1 LRPVEVA
8 LPTGL
13 AEPLALLE
21 EALRDGDPVP
31 EDFADRL
38 RKAVEAG
45 DVEVLAARAED
56 QLLGVALLAYRLN
69 VSAGGLFASV
79 EELYVRREAR
89 RRGVGH
95 ALLQAADERCEKRG
109 ISYVEA
115 QVEKKKPNCST
126 PPWATSRRQAYESS
140 PAPYLQA
147 TTKTYLKPDTSLRTP
162 ALYRRRHHGTPGLRR
177 TSGPASWRRR
187 PGVRY
192 RLRPSPAP
200 RTGRS

>member
-1 LRPVEVA
+1 MRQVEVA

-21 EALRDGDPVP
+21 EAFRDGDPVP

-79 EELYVRREAR
+79 EDLYVRPEAR
-89 RRGVGH
+89 RRGVGR
-95 ALLQAADERCEKRG
+95 ALLKAADERCEERG

-115 QVEKKKPNCST
+115 QVEGKE
-126 PPWATSRRQAYESS
+126 AELLYAAVGYE
-140 PAPYLQA
+140 PE
-147 TTKTYLKPDTSLRTP
+147 T
-162 ALYRRRHHGTPGLRR
+162 
-177 TSGPASWRRR
+177 
-187 PGVRY
+187 GVRV
-192 RLRPSPAP
+192 LS
-200 RTGRS
+200 RSLPIIDDQDLPET

>member
-1 LRPVEVA
+1 MRPVEVA

-79 EELYVRREAR
+79 EELYVRPEAR
-89 RRGVGH
+89 RRGVGR
-95 ALLQAADERCEKRG
+95 ALLQAADERCEERG

-115 QVEKKKPNCST
+115 QVEEKEAERFYAAVGYKPET
-126 PPWATSRRQAYESS
+126 
-140 PAPYLQA
+140 
-147 TTKTYLKPDTSLRTP
+147 
-162 ALYRRRHHGTPGLRR
+162 
-177 TSGPASWRRR
+177 
-187 PGVRY
+187 GVRV
-192 RLRPSPAP
+192 LS
-200 RTGRS
+200 RSLPTSDDQDLPET

>member
-1 LRPVEVA
+1 
-8 LPTGL
+8 
-13 AEPLALLE
+13 LALLE

-79 EELYVRREAR
+79 EDLYVRPEAR
-89 RRGVGH
+89 RRGVGL
-95 ALLQAADERCEKRG
+95 ALLQAADERCEERG

-115 QVEKKKPNCST
+115 QVEEKE
-126 PPWATSRRQAYESS
+126 AELLYAAVGYE
-140 PAPYLQA
+140 PE
-147 TTKTYLKPDTSLRTP
+147 T
-162 ALYRRRHHGTPGLRR
+162 
-177 TSGPASWRRR
+177 
-187 PGVRY
+187 GVRV
-192 RLRPSPAP
+192 LS
-200 RTGRS
+200 RSLPIIDDQDLPET

>member
-8 LPTGL
+8 LPTAL

-56 QLLGVALLAYRLN
+56 QILGVALLAYRLN

-79 EELYVRREAR
+79 EDLYVRPEAR
-89 RRGVGH
+89 CRGVGR
-95 ALLQAADERCEKRG
+95 ALLQAADERCEERG

-115 QVEKKKPNCST
+115 QVEEKE
-126 PPWATSRRQAYESS
+126 AELFYAALGYE
-140 PAPYLQA
+140 PE
-147 TTKTYLKPDTSLRTP
+147 T
-162 ALYRRRHHGTPGLRR
+162 
-177 TSGPASWRRR
+177 
-187 PGVRY
+187 GVRV
-192 RLRPSPAP
+192 LS
-200 RTGRS
+200 RSLPIIDDQDLPET

>member
-1 LRPVEVA
+1 MRPVEVA

-79 EELYVRREAR
+79 EELYVRPEAR
-89 RRGVGH
+89 RRGVGR
-95 ALLQAADERCEKRG
+95 ALLQAADERCEERG

-115 QVEKKKPNCST
+115 QVEEKEAELFYAAVGYKPET
-126 PPWATSRRQAYESS
+126 
-140 PAPYLQA
+140 
-147 TTKTYLKPDTSLRTP
+147 
-162 ALYRRRHHGTPGLRR
+162 
-177 TSGPASWRRR
+177 
-187 PGVRY
+187 GVRV
-192 RLRPSPAP
+192 LS
-200 RTGRS
+200 RSLPTSDDQDLPET

>member
-1 LRPVEVA
+1 LRPVEVT

-45 DVEVLAARAED
+45 DAEVLAARAED
-56 QLLGVALLAYRLN
+56 QILGVALLAYRLS

-79 EELYVRREAR
+79 EDLYVRPEAR
-89 RRGVGH
+89 RRGVGR
-95 ALLQAADERCEKRG
+95 ALLQAADERCEDHG

-115 QVEKKKPNCST
+115 QVEEREAEQFYAALGYEPE
-126 PPWATSRRQAYESS
+126 TSVRVLSR
-140 PAPYLQA
+140 
-147 TTKTYLKPDTSLRTP
+147 SLP
-162 ALYRRRHHGTPGLRR
+162 IIDD
-177 TSGPASWRRR
+177 
-187 PGVRY
+187 
-192 RLRPSPAP
+192 
-200 RTGRS
+200 

>member
-1 LRPVEVA
+1 MRPVEVA

-69 VSAGGLFASV
+69 VSAGGIFASV
-79 EELYVRREAR
+79 EDLYVRPEAR

-95 ALLQAADERCEKRG
+95 ALLQAADDRCEKRG

-115 QVEKKKPNCST
+115 QVEEKE
-126 PPWATSRRQAYESS
+126 AELFYAAVGYE
-140 PAPYLQA
+140 QE
-147 TTKTYLKPDTSLRTP
+147 T
-162 ALYRRRHHGTPGLRR
+162 
-177 TSGPASWRRR
+177 
-187 PGVRY
+187 GVRV
-192 RLRPSPAP
+192 LS
-200 RTGRS
+200 RSLPIIDDQNLPET

>member
-1 LRPVEVA
+1 MRPVEVA

-45 DVEVLAARAED
+45 DAEVLAARAED
-56 QLLGVALLAYRLN
+56 QILGVALLAYRLN

-79 EELYVRREAR
+79 EDLYVRPEAR
-89 RRGVGH
+89 RRGVGR
-95 ALLQAADERCEKRG
+95 AMLKAVDELCAERG

-115 QVEKKKPNCST
+115 QVEEKE
-126 PPWATSRRQAYESS
+126 AELLYAAVGYE
-140 PAPYLQA
+140 PE
-147 TTKTYLKPDTSLRTP
+147 T
-162 ALYRRRHHGTPGLRR
+162 
-177 TSGPASWRRR
+177 
-187 PGVRY
+187 GVRV
-192 RLRPSPAP
+192 LS
-200 RTGRS
+200 RSLPIIDDQDLPET

>member
-1 LRPVEVA
+1 LRPVEVT

-45 DVEVLAARAED
+45 DAEVLAARAED
-56 QLLGVALLAYRLN
+56 QILGVALLAYRLS

-79 EELYVRREAR
+79 EDLYVRPEAR
-89 RRGVGH
+89 RWGVGR
-95 ALLQAADERCEKRG
+95 ALLQAADERCEDHG

-115 QVEKKKPNCST
+115 QVEERE
-126 PPWATSRRQAYESS
+126 AEQFYAALGYERETSVRVLSR
-140 PAPYLQA
+140 
-147 TTKTYLKPDTSLRTP
+147 SLPIIDDQDLPET
-162 ALYRRRHHGTPGLRR
+162 
-177 TSGPASWRRR
+177 
-187 PGVRY
+187 
-192 RLRPSPAP
+192 
-200 RTGRS
+200 